1 MPIKPLSPVVCRD
14 GSSFSDPSLCD
25 LVDSRVLSVA
35 TLSNE
40 GHAKGVGVMR
50 RLMIVSIIA
59 ATSLVSSAG
68 PSSAAVPTS
77 TRHVTG
83 VDSGFYISCPGFDV
97 GYTAAY
103 EVTITDFL
111 DRGGEVARST
121 EHLQFTGT
129 LFNENDP
136 TRSLPYIGNAYFS
149 NTADGLAA
157 TGNYVT
163 QIDGRT
169 VQLETGI
176 ARVDY
181 STGEVVL
188 HGLWQDELLCA
199 PLGG

>member
-1 MPIKPLSPVVCRD
+1 MPIKPLSAVVCRD

-25 LVDSRVLSVA
+25 LVDSWVLSVV
-35 TLSNE
+35 TLSSE
-40 GHAKGVGVMR
+40 GHTKGVSVMR
-50 RLMIVSIIA
+50 RLVIVSIIA
-59 ATSLVSSAG
+59 ATSLVSAAG

-83 VDSGFYISCPGFDV
+83 VDGGLYISCPEFDV

-103 EVTITDFL
+103 DVTFTDFH
-111 DRGGEVARST
+111 DANGDVVRST

-129 LFNENDP
+129 LFNESDP
-136 TRSLPYIGNAYFS
+136 VRSLPYLGNAYFS

-163 QIDGRT
+163 RIDGRT

-181 STGEVVL
+181 STGEVIL